1 MTAVQ
6 AESAETREEVS
17 DPSPRASR
25 VRKVAITAC
34 LVVVLL
40 VYARSAV
47 SYEKDLDPA
56 PNRTDFHNLIATG
69 LVHRRS
75 DLTVKPPREL
85 LRLKDPYEP
94 TANSQLVIGH
104 GLIDLSLYKGK
115 LYAYFGP
122 APAILLF
129 IPFRALRVGDLSPAL
144 AGLVFSI
151 LGFAFSVLLFKR
163 LTRYFFGSIP
173 LWIECFSILAL
184 GLAVPVPF
192 IIYAGRGYEVA
203 IACGYFL
210 LFAGLY
216 CLASGLLSS
225 GRRASVLLAV
235 GSAALAFAVAARP
248 DLLLAVFF
256 VAIAVSI
263 VWRSSRYEGRDRIIR
278 VAALVAPYV
287 VIGILIATYN
297 VIRFDS
303 VTEFGTGYQLM
314 AYNPRKLAYYQLWY
328 IPHGLYYYL
337 LAPARF
343 LGTYPYVFLLKFV
356 PYYKAQSNDV
366 YPIEPVAGVFTNM
379 PLIGLGLVMALTQ
392 MRGLARRC
400 RPALLA
406 IASGLLVAA
415 ALLMSISF
423 AFRGA
428 TMRYTLD
435 FGPLLLLSGL
445 LAWVFWSIGRAP
457 RGVRF
462 WLVQSA
468 WVMALAVSVLFNLAI
483 TLTPCAGHGSC

>member
-1 MTAVQ
+1 MTTLQSV
-6 AESAETREEVS
+6 SAEARQ
-17 DPSPRASR
+17 DGAQPSPRATF
-25 VRKVAITAC
+25 VRKVAIAAC
-34 LVVVLL
+34 VAVVLL
-40 VYARSAV
+40 VYARSAS

-69 LVHRRS
+69 LIDRQT
-75 DLTVKPPREL
+75 DLTVKPPKDL
-85 LRLKDPYEP
+85 LRLEDPYEP
-94 TANSQLVIGH
+94 TQNSQVVIGH

-129 IPFRALRVGDLSPAL
+129 IPFRLLRVGDLAPAF
-144 AGLVFSI
+144 ADLVFSI

-163 LTRYFFGSIP
+163 LSRYFFGSIP
-173 LWIECFSILAL
+173 VWIDCFSILAL

-216 CLASGLLSS
+216 CLANGLLSG
-225 GRRASVLLAV
+225 GRRGTVWLAV
-235 GSAALAFAVAARP
+235 GSAALASAVAARP
-248 DLLLAVFF
+248 DLILAALF
-256 VAIAVSI
+256 VAIAIFIVSKS
-263 VWRSSRYEGRDRIIR
+263 VQYESRDRVVRI
-278 VAALVAPYV
+278 AALIGPYV
-287 VIGILIATYN
+287 VVGILIASYN
-297 VIRFDS
+297 FIRFNS

-314 AYNPRKLAYYQLWY
+314 AYNPRKLAYYKLWY

-337 LAPARF
+337 LAPARL
-343 LGTYPYVFLLKFV
+343 LGTYPYVFLQKFV

-379 PLIGLGLVMALTQ
+379 PLIPLGLVMIATQ
-392 MRGLARRC
+392 LRGLARRC

-406 IASGLLVAA
+406 IVSGLLVAA
-415 ALLMSISF
+415 ALLVSISF

-435 FGPLLLLSGL
+435 FAPLLLLSGL
-445 LAWVFWSIGRAP
+445 LAWVYWSTGRAP
-457 RGVRF
+457 RGARF
-462 WLVQSA
+462 WLVQSV
-468 WVMALAVSVLFNLAI
+468 WVAALAVSVLFNLAI
-483 TLTPCAGHGSC
+483 TLTPCAGTGSC